1 MVYGTKRRQNDP
13 LRANPSSGT
22 SQLRIKRTTYTLFG
36 EACFDSSFTK
46 TNNHF
51 RTRTRTPSPRKNFR
65 KKTAKTRPRTRPT
78 RAVTL
83 RTRQA
88 RHLFFYC
95 TIVTALSS
103 RMRLFASCR
112 VYTAHTTH
120 CATREFGRGASA
132 WGWAPRCIERSSLGF
147 RIRVGSSCST
157 QGSRASVAEI
167 DRVIFAPRVVV
178 HPVARLVG
186 SVPAHAAGRP
196 AARLLV

>member
-1 MVYGTKRRQNDP
+1 MAKPVLIP
-13 LRANPSSGT
+13 LL
-22 SQLRIKRTTYTLFG
+22 QKQITTFAHALAHRHR
-36 EACFDSSFTK
+36 EK
-46 TNNHF
+46 TF
-51 RTRTRTPSPRKNFR
+51 A